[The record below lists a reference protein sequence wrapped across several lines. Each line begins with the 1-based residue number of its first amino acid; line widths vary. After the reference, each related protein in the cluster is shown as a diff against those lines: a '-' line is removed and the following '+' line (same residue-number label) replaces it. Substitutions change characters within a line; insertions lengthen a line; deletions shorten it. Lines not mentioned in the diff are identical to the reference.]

1 MGVLARARVKHAYL
15 NVRSCPLLLREGSKS
30 TPGLLSLLYPA
41 LRCHGHSRGS
51 DLEPQIHLRA
61 LLCTAVGPERAL
73 PLSKARPERVS
84 SRWICLGSASLG
96 VDPCVAIYYGVNIYY
111 GVPAR

>member
-1 MGVLARARVKHAYL
+1 MSVCPVRYFSGNGGVKLKVHPDSSLYFTR
-15 NVRSCPLLLREGSKS
+15 RS
-30 TPGLLSLLYPA
+30 
-41 LRCHGHSRGS
+41 CHGHTRGS

-61 LLCTAVGPERAL
+61 LLCAAVGPERAL